1 MKIPRLVFLLPVIIL
16 FSVTS
21 SVPFTGC
28 TKSNTDTVYINVTH
42 DSAVYVYDTTRV
54 NDTVYDITSGLVAY
68 YNFNGGNLNDSSG
81 YRNNIVFNNAA
92 PTQDRNGK
100 ANNAYLFDGATSY
113 MQVTSSASLNPDN
126 ITLYAIIKVNGFW
139 PGYQVDHGNFVL
151 VKGWDQAAG
160 MYIMQFSDFPVNP
173 GAPDTQHEW
182 FAGAYGD
189 NQGNNGNAV
198 GAENSTDYV
207 ATGTWYKLAFTYDG
221 ITAKLYINGALVA
234 SSKKTAVFTDN
245 TMDLLI
251 GRNQDPYGLFP
262 SWFNGVIDE
271 IRIYN
276 RALNQQAITQLI
288 NVAN

>member
-1 MKIPRLVFLLPVIIL
+1 MKILRLVFLLPAIIL
-16 FSVTS
+16 FSVMS
-21 SVPFTGC
+21 SAPFSGC
-28 TKSNTDTVYINVTH
+28 TKSNTDTVFVNVTH
-42 DSAVYVYDTTRV
+42 DSSIYVYDTTRV
-54 NDTVYDITSGLVAY
+54 YDTVYDITSGLVAY

-81 YRNNIVFNNAA
+81 YGNNIVFNNAT

-113 MQVTSSASLNPDN
+113 MQVANSASLNPDN

-139 PGYQVDHGNFVL
+139 PGYQDDHGNFVL
-151 VKGWDQAAG
+151 VKGWDQADG
-160 MYIMQFSDFPVNP
+160 MYIMQFSDFPANP

-189 NQGNNGNAV
+189 NPGNNGNAV

-207 ATGTWYKLAFTYDG
+207 TTGTWYKLAFTYDG
-221 ITAKLYINGALVA
+221 ITAKLYINGALVD
-234 SSKKTAVFTDN
+234 STKKSAVFTDN